1 VKDNVGEM
9 KVSTVSVDTVTSRR
23 EWESGRVCVC
33 ESDERNR

>member
-1 VKDNVGEM
+1 MKYNVCEM
-9 KVSTVSVDTVTSRR
+9 KVSTVSVVTVTSRR